1 MELKKRSF
9 HGRKKKM
16 KKLIFLIIVF
26 SVLMGCVQKSDK
38 AERIIENGVEVII
51 NHLDPYKIK
60 GEPSTF
66 RLEEELIID
75 TEREDL
81 ADLGIGG
88 IDEYDIDSEGSIYF
102 TSRGQL
108 FKFDEGGNFIQVI
121 GRKGQGPGEYQ
132 RADTLRITGSGE
144 ISVYDADNAKFLFFY
159 PDGTLKEEI
168 KKRSKIFTFIGIY
181 LDNGN
186 FLLRERQNEP
196 EKGIRRFHYVLLD
209 RNFEKIKDLRPTFWI
224 ELPLSKADKIS
235 LLGYTMSVEISANEI
250 FVSSNVSEDLEIEV
264 YNFQGDLLRKV
275 RKKSKRA
282 KVTDEY
288 KERVLERWTSSR
300 AWEEWDLKNK
310 HYFPDFFPPFKM
322 FWVDDEERIFV
333 ETYEVGAQPGE
344 VLLQIFNPEGI
355 FIGTK
360 SLKEARSRK
369 FTNNRLY
376 CTSRKESG
384 YDELAVYKVI
394 WE

>member
-1 MELKKRSF
+1 MR
-9 HGRKKKM
+9 
-16 KKLIFLIIVF
+16 KLICLIIVSF
-26 SVLMGCVQKSDK
+26 ILTGCAQKSEK

-51 NHLDPYKIK
+51 NHLIPYKIK

-66 RLEEELIID
+66 RLEEELVID

-81 ADLGIGG
+81 AELGIGG

-102 TSRGQL
+102 ASRGQL
-108 FKFDEGGNFIQVI
+108 FKFDKEGNFIQAI
-121 GRKGQGPGEYQ
+121 GRKGQGPGEFQ
-132 RADTLRITGSGE
+132 GVHTLRITSSGE
-144 ISVYDADNAKFLFFY
+144 ISVYDADNAKFSFFY

-168 KKRSKIFTFIGIY
+168 KKRSNIFTFRGIY

-186 FLLRERQNEP
+186 YLLRERQNEP

-209 RNFEKIKDLRPTFWI
+209 RNFEKIKDLRPAFWI
-224 ELPLSKADKIS
+224 EIPYYKTDKIS
-235 LLGYTMSVEISANEI
+235 LLGYTMSVEISDDRV
-250 FVSSNVSEDLEIEV
+250 FVSSNMSKDLEIEV

-275 RKKSKRA
+275 RKESKR
-282 KVTDEY
+282 VEVSDEY
-288 KERVLERWTSSR
+288 KERVLERWKSSP
-300 AWEEWDLKNK
+300 AWEEWDFKNK

-322 FWVDDEERIFV
+322 FWIDNEERIFV
-333 ETYEVGAQPGE
+333 ETYEEGEKPGE
-344 VLLQIFNPEGI
+344 VLLQIFNPEGV

-369 FTNNRLY
+369 FKYNHLY
-376 CTSRKESG
+376 STSRKESG
-384 YDELAVYKVI
+384 YEELAVYKVI